1 VAEPPQEKE
10 KEEMKAFITGYAGLI
25 GAPLTRQLIDK
36 GWKVYGLDMSNTGTL
51 EHYGLIGQV
60 TLQQL
65 VGMVGSVL
73 DLPTILHAVRD
84 ADIIIHLAAQSGVW
98 QSREEGYK
106 AWELNFMGTLNA
118 LESARIKDKPI
129 IIASSNH
136 VYGNASFYPTPESGI
151 PNRFDP
157 YSASKIAGDIAARS
171 YAETYGVQVVSIRN
185 TNCFG
190 PADPHTDHIIPGTIL
205 SVLRGEAP
213 VIRSSGRTSKNYL
226 HVDDVA
232 SAYALAAEAML
243 AGKMKSPAVYNVSD
257 NAKPSTVVDLVTAII
272 RLMGSDLTPVIAG
285 ADQPDDVNEQLD
297 SSMFRALTGW
307 KSRPLED
314 ALYQVI
320 ESFKLRFPQKAG
332 VL

>member
-1 VAEPPQEKE
+1 
-10 KEEMKAFITGYAGLI
+10 MKALITGYAGLI

-51 EHYGLIGQV
+51 GEYDLKGDP
-60 TLQQL
+60 QL
-65 VGMVGSVL
+65 VGMLGSVL
-73 DLPTILHAVRD
+73 DLPAMLNAVRD
-84 ADIIIHLAAQSGVW
+84 ADIIIHLAAQSGVGK
-98 QSREEGYK
+98 SRDQGHK

-118 LESARIKDKPI
+118 LESARIKDKPV

-136 VYGNASFYPTPESGI
+136 VYGNAAFYPTPETAI

-157 YSASKIAGDIAARS
+157 YSASKIAGDVAARS

-190 PADPHTDHIIPGTIL
+190 PADPHMDHIIPGTIM
-205 SVLRGEAP
+205 SVLDSRSP
-213 VIRSSGRTSKNYL
+213 VIRSSGKTSKNYL

-243 AGKMKSPAVYNVSD
+243 AGKMHSPAVYNVSD
-257 NAKPSTVVDLVTAII
+257 NAEPSTVVDLVTTII
-272 RLMGSDLTPVIAG
+272 RLMGSDLTPVIEG
-285 ADQPDDVNEQLD
+285 TDQPDDVNEQLD
-297 SSMFRALTGW
+297 SSMFRELTGW

-320 ESFKLRFPQKAG
+320 ESFKLRFPRKVG
-332 VL
+332 VS